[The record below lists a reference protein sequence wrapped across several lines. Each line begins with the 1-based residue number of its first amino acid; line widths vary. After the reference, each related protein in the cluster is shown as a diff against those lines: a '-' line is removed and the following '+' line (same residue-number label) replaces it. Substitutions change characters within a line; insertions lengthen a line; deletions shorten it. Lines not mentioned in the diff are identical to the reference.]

1 MVYLY
6 NKRNIK
12 TQLNKCSTFNQLLI
26 LIIMAWTDI
35 FDTLASLTKGETHE
49 YYSKGKKKSVYL
61 KEGPA
66 SSGRKG
72 KTIAWTGFFKKD
84 K

>member
-1 MVYLY
+1 
-6 NKRNIK
+6 
-12 TQLNKCSTFNQLLI
+12 
-26 LIIMAWTDI
+26 MAWTDI
-35 FDTLASLTKGETHE
+35 FETLASLTKGETHE